1 VVVGYLN
8 NIGVGETIQNCGTA
22 TAGCGSLT
30 VAGVTTLVAN
40 ADIIVP
46 AGTVVAVGETVT
58 GTGIPAAA
66 VVNAVNGQ
74 IVTLSAPATATGNV
88 SVTFS
93 QAGFFPA
100 GTSVVSTQ
108 TVNTGTGPQ
117 NQVTLSA
124 ANTAPAAGLPT
135 GRTLTFSSAAL
146 FPAGTTITN
155 ICVSGAA
162 ACPNSN
168 IITLSANA
176 TATASNIPVTFNV
189 AAGISSTTCP
199 MIPFGLYGG
208 ASTDPNN
215 GSLWL
220 YGEFAKNRLSTIP
233 GPGQWGTSVANYAL
247 DFPAT
252 DPYNN
257 ANNFYADVPA
267 TNPFFTWIQISKN
280 QGITQN
286 APTSGPCPTN
296 PAGNPPIQQPP
307 ASGGTPNPGPSALV
321 CPNFGPTT
329 LVTRS
334 EMARWV
340 VLAQM
345 DEFQITAYL
354 LATGG
359 DVADPHHVTFA
370 DTINDPNLRYI
381 EVMARRGYTK
391 GCGTTN
397 DGRAAYCP
405 TNNVTRGEMSV
416 FIIRAKMSN
425 VFPTSLSGAPIPV
438 IAPYGDN
445 FGVFQQAP
453 YFTDVPTTHT
463 FYPYIQKMRE
473 LRITNGAGSAATYL
487 PDNNITRQEI
497 ATFIVRA
504 FFL

>member
-1 VVVGYLN
+1 MNVALSFGTTPPNTTVTAQLTAGNTLVPINSASNLQIGQILNLNGNGSATGTVNKTLATAALTGATTLSLN
-8 NIGVGETIQNCGTA
+8 NVTGVGPNQ
-22 TAGCGSLT
+22 
-30 VAGVTTLVAN
+30 
-40 ADIIVP
+40 
-46 AGTVVAVGETVT
+46 VVS
-58 GTGIPAAA
+58 GTGIA
-66 VVNAVNGQ
+66 
-74 IVTLSAPATATGNV
+74 
-88 SVTFS
+88 
-93 QAGFFPA
+93 A
-100 GTSVVSTQ
+100 GTTVVSTQ
-108 TVNTGTGPQ
+108 IVNGTD

-124 ANTAPAAGLPT
+124 GITADLAVGAT
-135 GRTLTFSSAAL
+135 ITFGS
-146 FPAGTTITN
+146 PAGTFLAGST
-155 ICVSGAA
+155 VSIA
-162 ACPNSN
+162 N
-168 IITLSANA
+168 IITTSGVGGCVTAPCLVLSAAPLLSVTNA
-176 TATASNIPVTFNV
+176 SLVFAGATVQQV
-189 AAGISSTTCP
+189 CP
-199 MIPFGLYGG
+199 MIPFAHYGG

-257 ANNFYADVPA
+257 DNAFYADVPA
-267 TNPFFTWIQISKN
+267 SNPYFTWIQIAKN

-286 APTSGPCPTN
+286 APTSGPCPAT
-296 PAGNPPIQQPP
+296 PPGNPPILQPP
-307 ASGGTPNPGPSALV
+307 GSGSTPTPGTSTLI
-321 CPNFGPTT
+321 CPNFGPTA

-345 DEFQITAYL
+345 DEVQITAYL

-359 DVADPHHVTFA
+359 DVGDPHHVTFA
-370 DTINDPNLRYI
+370 DTISDPNLRYI

-425 VFPTSLSGAPIPV
+425 VFPTSLSGAPVPV
-438 IAPYGDN
+438 LSPYGDN
-445 FGVFQQAP
+445 FGVFQQAS
-453 YFTDVPTTHT
+453 YFTDVPATHV

-473 LRITNGAGSAATYL
+473 LRITNGAGTASTYL
-487 PDNNITRQEI
+487 PDSNITRQEI